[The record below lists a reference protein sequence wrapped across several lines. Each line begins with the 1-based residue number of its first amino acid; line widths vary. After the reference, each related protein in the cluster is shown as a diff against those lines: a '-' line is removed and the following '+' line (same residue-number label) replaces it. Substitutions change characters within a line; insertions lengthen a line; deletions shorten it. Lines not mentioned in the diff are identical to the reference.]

1 MACRPFFT
9 IGSFPGTKARLA
21 GRWATSQ
28 LPSSSADFLR
38 IVCSSKQ
45 EGERTVAP
53 LSRLPAIGLP
63 LGEEVTQRGQ
73 P

>member
-1 MACRPFFT
+1 MQAILYYRLV
-9 IGSFPGTKARLA
+9 SWTKARLA

-28 LPSSSADFLR
+28 SPSSSADFLR
-38 IVCSSKQ
+38 IVCSAKRQ
-45 EGERTVAP
+45 GERTFAP

-63 LGEEVTQRGQ
+63 YGEEVTKRGQ